1 MLALIRP
8 DSWNFPLLV
17 HVLGAIVLVGCLVCA
32 AAALLVG
39 WRRDSAALTWLAFRT
54 LLLGALPGYI
64 VMRIG
69 AQWVY
74 SREGFH
80 GELEAAWI
88 VIGFLTADVGALL
101 LLVTLV
107 LTGLGARKLRAAGS
121 GTSALGR
128 AGGAIALVLVI
139 AYVVAIWAMT
149 TKPA

>member
-8 DSWNFPLLV
+8 DSWNLPLFV
-17 HVLGAIVLVGCLVCA
+17 HVLGAMVLVGCLVCA
-32 AAALLVG
+32 AGALLIG
-39 WRRDSAALTWLAFRT
+39 WRRDSGALTWLAFRT
-54 LLLGALPGYI
+54 LLLGALPGYV

-80 GELEAAWI
+80 GKLDAAWI
-88 VIGFLTADVGALL
+88 VIGFLTADLGALL

-107 LTGLGARKLRAAGS
+107 LTGLAARKLRAAGS

-128 AGGAIALVLVI
+128 AGGAIALVLVV

-149 TKPA
+149 AKPA